1 MRNMKINIQNFFNEI
16 DYSQTIELVG
26 KQASN
31 LLQLTNKEINL
42 VFISNLQIQEMNKQ
56 YRKKDYP
63 TDVLTFP
70 NGENNQLGDVV
81 ISLEKCE
88 EQRLELG
95 HSFERELG
103 FLFVHGL
110 LHTLGYDHQTE
121 TDEEEM
127 VELQNK
133 VLHKAK
139 LFR

>member
-1 MRNMKINIQNFFNEI
+1 MKINIQNFYNKT
-16 DYSQTIELVG
+16 DYSSTIELVG

-31 LLQLTNKEINL
+31 ILQLANKEVNV
-42 VFISNLQIQEMNKQ
+42 VFISNNQIQEMNKQ

-70 NGENNQLGDVV
+70 NGANNQLGDLI

-88 EQRLELG
+88 EQRLELE

-103 FLFVHGL
+103 FLFIHGV

-121 TDEEEM
+121 SDEQEM
-127 VELQNK
+127 IDLQNRI
-133 VLHKAK
+133 LYKAK
-139 LFR
+139 LTR

>member
-1 MRNMKINIQNFFNEI
+1 MKINIQNFFNEV
-16 DYSQTIELVG
+16 DYSKTIELVG
-26 KQASN
+26 KQATN
-31 LLQLTNKEINL
+31 QLQLANKEINV
-42 VFISNLQIQEMNKQ
+42 VFISNNQIQEMNKQ
-56 YRKKDYP
+56 YRNKDYP

-88 EQRLELG
+88 EQRIELE

-103 FLFVHGL
+103 FLFIHGV

-121 TDEEEM
+121 DDELEM
-127 VELQNK
+127 VQLQNK
-133 VLHKAK
+133 VLQKAK